1 MKRLLILL
9 CLSGM
14 FLKTFANPL
23 PDTRKAFI
31 VKFSQPQSTDALN
44 ELSAYQFLQI
54 EALNPENTLYKFVY
68 NSSKLD
74 NNRAHYLVNHLP
86 FYELHQDDGPI
97 ELRSTT
103 PNDTLY
109 SKQWHLPLIKANQ
122 AWDVTKSGVNRWGD
136 TIVIAVID
144 DGLHLK
150 HPDFQDNIW
159 INYADSLRN
168 GKDDDSNGFV
178 DDAYGWNFMARN
190 ADISDSLYW
199 KGRHGTPVAGIIGA
213 RTNNVTGVSGVM
225 WQVKLMIVNVTDTG
239 RFPTPYQSDAIK
251 AYSYVLQ
258 QRKLYNATNGKK
270 GAFVVATNSSWGI
283 DRKFPH
289 QAPLWCAFYDTLGK
303 YGILNISAAS
313 NAQALIDTYGDLPSL
328 CPSEHLIVVGNST
341 RYDND
346 GGGGYSVVNVDLHAP
361 GTNVFSTANYV
372 KSNILANNLFHDGY
386 TGSSFAAPMV
396 TAAAGIIHSY
406 ACDKLLDTIRMNP
419 AKSTLILRKILLTSV
434 DPIDA
439 LAGKNATWGRLNI
452 VKALKVL
459 NQYCTGEVG
468 VKSVSEQPFLALYPN
483 PGNGEVTIQSEWPLL
498 KVKCYNAA
506 GQHLITELSGNIVN
520 LLDQP
525 DGVYYFVVS
534 TEAGTQAIKY
544 IKLSE

>member
-9 CLSGM
+9 CLPVM
-14 FLKTFANPL
+14 FLQALANPL
-23 PDTRKAFI
+23 PDTRKSFI
-31 VKFSQPQSTDALN
+31 VKFSQSQSADVLC

-68 NSSKLD
+68 NGNQLD
-74 NNRAHYLVNHLP
+74 DNRAHYLVNHLP
-86 FYELHQDDGPI
+86 FYELHQEDSPI
-97 ELRSTT
+97 ELRGTT
-103 PNDTLY
+103 PNDSLY
-109 SKQWHLPLIKANQ
+109 GKQWHLPLIRANQ
-122 AWDVTKSGVNRWGD
+122 AWDVTRSGVNRWGD

-144 DGLHLK
+144 DGLHIK
-150 HPDFQDNIW
+150 HPDFQGNIW

-168 GKDDDSNGFV
+168 GIDDDSNGFV

-190 ADISDSLYW
+190 ADISDSFYW

-213 RTNNVTGVSGVM
+213 RTNNVTGVSGIM

-239 RFPTPYQSDAIK
+239 RFPVTYQSDAIK
-251 AYSYVLQ
+251 AYSYVLH
-258 QRKLYNATNGKK
+258 QRKLYNATNGRR

-303 YGILNISAAS
+303 YGIINISAAS
-313 NAQALIDTYGDLPSL
+313 NAQELIDSYGDLPSL

-346 GGGGYSVVNVDLHAP
+346 AGGGYSVVHVDLHAP

-372 KSNILANNLFHDGY
+372 KSNILANNLFHDANS
-386 TGSSFAAPMV
+386 GSSFSAPMV

-406 ACDKLLDTIRMNP
+406 ACDRLLDSIKIHP
-419 AKSTLILRKILLTSV
+419 AKSNLIIRKILLTSV

-439 LAGKNATWGRLNI
+439 LSGKNATWGRLNI

-459 NQYCTGEVG
+459 NQYCIGEV
-468 VKSVSEQPFLALYPN
+468 SVNAISQQPFLALYPN
-483 PGNGEVTIQSEWPLL
+483 PGNGSVIIQSEWPLL
-498 KVKCYNAA
+498 TVKCYNAA
-506 GQHLITELSGNIVN
+506 GQELYAEQSGNTID
-520 LLDQP
+520 LQDQP
-525 DGVYYFVVS
+525 DGVYYFVVH
-534 TEAGTQAIKY
+534 TEVGAQAIKY

>member
-9 CLSGM
+9 CLPLII
-14 FLKTFANPL
+14 FQVLANPL
-23 PDTRKAFI
+23 PDKRKAFI
-31 VKFSQPQSTDALN
+31 VKFSQPQSTHALN
-44 ELSAYQFLQI
+44 ELSAFQFLQI
-54 EALNPENTLYKFVY
+54 ESLNPENTLYKFVY
-68 NSSKLD
+68 NNNKLD
-74 NNRAHYLVNHLP
+74 DNRAHYLVNHLP
-86 FYELHQDDGPI
+86 FYELHQDDSPI
-97 ELRSTT
+97 ELRATT
-103 PNDTLY
+103 PNDTLFG
-109 SKQWHLPLIKANQ
+109 KQWHLPLIKANQ
-122 AWDVTKSGVNRWGD
+122 AWDVTKSGVNRRGD

-144 DGLHLK
+144 DGLHLN
-150 HPDFQDNIW
+150 HPDFQGSIW
-159 INYADSLRN
+159 VNYADSLRN
-168 GKDDDSNGFV
+168 GIDDDSNGFV

-190 ADISDSLYW
+190 ADISDSFYW

-213 RTNNVTGVSGVM
+213 RTNNITGVSGIM

-283 DRKFPH
+283 DRKFPQ

-303 YGILNISAAS
+303 YGILNVSAAS
-313 NAQALIDTYGDLPSL
+313 NAQELIDSYGDLPSL

-346 GGGGYSVVNVDLHAP
+346 GGGGYSVEHVDLHAP

-386 TGSSFAAPMV
+386 SGSSFSAPMV

-406 ACDKLLDTIRMNP
+406 ACDRLLDTIKNNP

-459 NQYCTGEVG
+459 NQYCIGEVG
-468 VKSVSEQPFLALYPN
+468 VKSLSEQAFLALYPN
-483 PGNGEVTIQSEWPLL
+483 PGNGDVTIQSEWPLL
-498 KVKCYNAA
+498 SVKCYTAA
-506 GQHLITELSGNIVN
+506 GQELYTEQSGNTIK
-520 LLDQP
+520 LQEQP
-525 DGVYYFVVS
+525 DGVYYFLVS